1 VILRHADTW
10 PYRNTSINGLLI
22 TGVYEPGSG
31 LTKVVS
37 TLARELNDRFS
48 IHCLG
53 FQRQMTRSSSQVVV
67 AGCPMQVQA
76 SSCPVF
82 LADADWLRQHM
93 DDVAPQVVLV
103 AGPAYLATPLLRQ
116 LQKYRPNLQLFLYL
130 PVEGEMVNN
139 EIAQTL
145 DLVDVCILY
154 TQDARS
160 SVVALCAQAAERNP
174 ALRTPHLYVVGHGVD
189 TSDFFPLRGSPDGHF
204 TSDGRA
210 AANEGRA
217 AAKRRL
223 FPEQPELHTAFL
235 VLNANRAYQRKRL
248 DLTIAGF
255 AEFARSHADAYL
267 YLHTGPTSSQQSEQL
282 RALIAESGV
291 AGQVLLN
298 TLNPSGASL
307 PIEHLNL
314 LYNACDVGLTTA
326 MGEGWGLVSFE
337 HAATGAPQIVP
348 DHTSFT
354 ENWTG
359 AAEMLPPVGREHIF
373 YELADMFVVSPHD
386 VALALERLHDN
397 CSYRQRM
404 AKAAYARA
412 TEPRYLWSKIGRR
425 FGDLLDHSLAAMPTK
440 KMQAAR

>member
-1 VILRHADTW
+1 MH
-10 PYRNTSINGLLI
+10 
-22 TGVYEPGSG
+22 
-31 LTKVVS
+31 
-37 TLARELNDRFS
+37 
-48 IHCLG
+48 
-53 FQRQMTRSSSQVVV
+53 
-67 AGCPMQVQA
+67 VQA
-76 SSCPVF
+76 SSSPVF
-82 LADADWLRQHM
+82 LADPDWLRRHM
-93 DDVAPQVVLV
+93 EDVAPHGVLV
-103 AGPAYLATPLLRQ
+103 TGPAYLATPLLRQ
-116 LQKYRPNLQLFLYL
+116 LQKYRPNRQLFLYL

-154 TQDARS
+154 TEHARS
-160 SVVALCAQAAERNP
+160 SAAVLCAQAREGNP
-174 ALRTPHLYVVGHGVD
+174 ALHTPRLFVVGHGVD

-210 AANEGRA
+210 V
-217 AAKRRL
+217 AKRQL
-223 FPEQPELHTAFL
+223 FPEQPGLHKAFL

-255 AEFARSHADAYL
+255 AEFASSRTEAYL
-267 YLHTGPTSSQQSEQL
+267 YLHTGRISSQQNAQL
-282 RALIAESGV
+282 SGLIAESGV
-291 AGQVLLN
+291 DGRVLLN
-298 TLNPSGASL
+298 TLNPTGASL
-307 PIEHLNL
+307 PIEQLNL

-359 AAEMLPPVGREHIF
+359 AAEMLPHVGREHIF

-404 AKAAYARA
+404 AKAAYARS
-412 TEPRYLWSKIGRR
+412 TEPRYLWSRIGRR
-425 FGDLLDHSLAAMPTK
+425 FGDLLDHSLTAKPRAAMPIK